1 MNKADNPLLRPSN
14 PFESRTV
21 RAIAQAKPN
30 LASPGVFVKPLPG
43 GTSLITRGRPRNRAL
58 TPPLHVS
65 LDGRVE
71 PGTIGGVMPEISN
84 TPLDDANPEALNI
97 PATGTRYVVIEV
109 NGTFTTQSNGGAI
122 FVSAVMGELSVTI
135 KLSTTRPTDDDLV
148 STDGSFKIHLA
159 TFVDG
164 AKTAQ
169 NGHGP
174 ITLLVQDKLD
184 GSGTGILIVGWTNW
198 VT

>member
-30 LASPGVFVKPLPG
+30 LASPGVCMKTLPG
-43 GTSLITRGRPRNRAL
+43 GTSLMPRGRPRNRAL

-65 LDGRVE
+65 LDGRVK
-71 PGTIGGVMPEISN
+71 PGTIGNVMPEISGV
-84 TPLDDANPEALNI
+84 PLDDDHPRALNI
-97 PATGTRYVVIEV
+97 PSSGTRYVVIEV
-109 NGTFTTQSNGGAI
+109 TGTLNKQFNGGAI
-122 FVSAVMGELSVTI
+122 FCAAAMTEVSVVI
-135 KLSTTRPTDDDLV
+135 KLSTTRPTDEDLV
-148 STDGSFKIHLA
+148 STEGSFKIPLA

-174 ITLLVQDKLD
+174 ITLLIQDKLD
-184 GSGTGILIVGWTNW
+184 GSGTGVLVVGWTNW